1 MVIRYSVDTR
11 SLKIAMVSAG
21 FDSNAAF
28 ARVAKISNRTVSS
41 TLRGKN
47 PTYLIMSRMTMAL
60 KLTPQQAARIF
71 FADKLLNV

>member
-1 MVIRYSVDTR
+1 MEIRYSVNTR

-21 FDSNAAF
+21 FDSKSAF
-28 ARVAKISNRTVSS
+28 AQAAKISNRTVSS
-41 TLRGKN
+41 ILRGKN